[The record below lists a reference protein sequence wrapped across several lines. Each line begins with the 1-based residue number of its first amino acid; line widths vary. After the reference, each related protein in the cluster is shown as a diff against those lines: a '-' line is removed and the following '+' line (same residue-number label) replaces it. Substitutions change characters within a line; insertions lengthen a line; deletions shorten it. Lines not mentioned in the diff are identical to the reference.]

1 MSGALTRPK
10 GRTLPALSV
19 LFPMWAG
26 VGLLAPIAVGLP
38 LGLIGQAVVG
48 GSPAPSENEL
58 EDWVYALVYGG
69 FVAQA
74 VGLVTAFLLYSR
86 SRWATLFRLRMH
98 ALPQRPRR
106 SRRTRTLTDGAAA
119 VAFAYAGTHIAWAA
133 AGDGLAAPPGFDTV
147 AQRVFLASIGV
158 LIAAGAGA
166 TLALVHGSRLRPPWD
181 RTILLVAIAWVGT
194 AVAFGSGLAE
204 LALAPPDR
212 LAPGTSVTLAA
223 GSLSGLIMAVAA
235 YRRVTRPA
243 ADEHTR
249 TTAGTGSST

>member
-1 MSGALTRPK
+1 LSGALTRPK

-26 VGLLAPIAVGLP
+26 V
-38 LGLIGQAVVG
+38 
-48 GSPAPSENEL
+48 
-58 EDWVYALVYGG
+58 
-69 FVAQA
+69 
-74 VGLVTAFLLYSR
+74 
-86 SRWATLFRLRMH
+86 
-98 ALPQRPRR
+98 
-106 SRRTRTLTDGAAA
+106 
-119 VAFAYAGTHIAWAA
+119 
-133 AGDGLAAPPGFDTV
+133 
-147 AQRVFLASIGV
+147 
-158 LIAAGAGA
+158 AGAGA